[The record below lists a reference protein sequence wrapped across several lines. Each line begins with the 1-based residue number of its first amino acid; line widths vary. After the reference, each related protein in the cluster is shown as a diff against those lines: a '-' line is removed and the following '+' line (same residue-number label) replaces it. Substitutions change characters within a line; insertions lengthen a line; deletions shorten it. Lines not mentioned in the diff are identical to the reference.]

1 METIIIDIVVLEN
14 YLMWNKNLEFQA
26 MEVVCMEAIVGC
38 MVVDLGVSI
47 TSIVASSS
55 EPATVNQI
63 NWKTFYPLTG
73 KVPDRNFISGINM
86 LVFWFQLLCFN
97 S

>member
-1 METIIIDIVVLEN
+1 
-14 YLMWNKNLEFQA
+14 

-63 NWKTFYPLTG
+63 N
-73 KVPDRNFISGINM
+73 
-86 LVFWFQLLCFN
+86 
-97 S
+97 

>member
-1 METIIIDIVVLEN
+1 ML
-14 YLMWNKNLEFQA
+14 NKNLEFQV
-26 MEVVCMEAIVGC
+26 MEVVCMEAIAGC

-47 TSIVASSS
+47 TSIDASSS

-63 NWKTFYPLTG
+63 NWKTFYPLTSNIL
-73 KVPDRNFISGINM
+73 DRNFISGINM
-86 LVFWFQLLCFN
+86 LIFWLQLLCFN

>member
-63 NWKTFYPLTG
+63 NWKRFYPLTG
-73 KVPDRNFISGINM
+73 KFLTGI
-86 LVFWFQLLCFN
+86 LFLG
-97 S
+97 

>member
-1 METIIIDIVVLEN
+1 
-14 YLMWNKNLEFQA
+14 

-55 EPATVNQI
+55 
-63 NWKTFYPLTG
+63 
-73 KVPDRNFISGINM
+73 
-86 LVFWFQLLCFN
+86 
-97 S
+97 

>member
-1 METIIIDIVVLEN
+1 MSVKEKQFFQSKMGYDSIKMNVFFDIVFLEN
-14 YLMWNKNLEFQA
+14 YLMLNKNLEFQV
-26 MEVVCMEAIVGC
+26 MEVVCMEGIAGC

-63 NWKTFYPLTG
+63 N
-73 KVPDRNFISGINM
+73 
-86 LVFWFQLLCFN
+86 
-97 S
+97 